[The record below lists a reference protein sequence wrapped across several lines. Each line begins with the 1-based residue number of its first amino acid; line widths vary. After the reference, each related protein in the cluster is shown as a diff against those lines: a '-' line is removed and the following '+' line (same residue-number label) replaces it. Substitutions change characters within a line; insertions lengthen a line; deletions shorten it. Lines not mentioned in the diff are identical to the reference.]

1 MKRITAWLMA
11 LCLIATCILPVRAME
26 TNGTESPDV
35 MQENEDPDN
44 EAAGEEQKT
53 VPEEG
58 GDTFSNVSP
67 SPSPTATPETPAEDE
82 EPGADEEEGDDLPD
96 PEEEEDE
103 DTDPDSKEDQ
113 SWLRR

>member
-67 SPSPTATPETPAEDE
+67 LQ
-82 EPGADEEEGDDLPD
+82 G
-96 PEEEEDE
+96 
-103 DTDPDSKEDQ
+103 
-113 SWLRR
+113 RRGRGRRSYGNRRNSRGR